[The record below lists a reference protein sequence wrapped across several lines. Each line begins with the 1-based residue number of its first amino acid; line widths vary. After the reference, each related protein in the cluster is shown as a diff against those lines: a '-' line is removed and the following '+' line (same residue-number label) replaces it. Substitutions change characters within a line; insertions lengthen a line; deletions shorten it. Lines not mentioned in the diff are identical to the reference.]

1 MLDIEQESG
10 TNLLQTCRELGVAL
24 VCYSPLG
31 RGLLTGEFTTR
42 ESVTGANDLRA
53 THFPRFSEENLP
65 ANVKLVSQ
73 FKHLADKKGC
83 TSSQLAIAWILKQGD
98 DLIPIPGTKKMKYL
112 EDNWGALNIHLTDE
126 EEAEIRQFVESA
138 EVSGYRS
145 TLSGK
150 SSAFADTKEAV

>member
-1 MLDIEQESG
+1 VLDIEQESG

>member
-10 TNLLQTCRELGVAL
+10 THLLQTCRELGVAL

-31 RGLLTGEFTTR
+31 RGLLTGELTTR

-53 THFPRFSEENLP
+53 TYFPRFSEENLP

-73 FKHLADKKGC
+73 FKHIADKKGC

-150 SSAFADTKEAV
+150 SSTFADTKEAV

>member
-10 TNLLQTCRELGVAL
+10 THLLQTCRELGVAI

-31 RGLLTGEFTTR
+31 RGLLTGAFTDR

-73 FKHLADKKGC
+73 FKHLQTRKDALHH
-83 TSSQLAIAWILKQGD
+83 SWQLLG
-98 DLIPIPGTKKMKYL
+98 
-112 EDNWGALNIHLTDE
+112 
-126 EEAEIRQFVESA
+126 F
-138 EVSGYRS
+138 
-145 TLSGK
+145 
-150 SSAFADTKEAV
+150 

>member
-150 SSAFADTKEAV
+150 SSAFANTKEAV

>member
-31 RGLLTGEFTTR
+31 RGLLTGELTTR

-53 THFPRFSEENLP
+53 TYFPRFSEENLP